1 MAGGGSLREVTRSGY
16 WREEEARVVVDAWRA
31 SGKTVTEF
39 SRSYGIAAA
48 RLARW
53 ASRLGEPAV
62 RFHPVR
68 LTEAREEPGA
78 AVIEIEL
85 RNGTVVR
92 LPAGFAIEDL
102 RRILSA
108 LAAGTAC

>member
-1 MAGGGSLREVTRSGY
+1 MAGNGSFREVARSGY

-31 SGKTVTEF
+31 SGETVAQF
-39 SRSYGIAAA
+39 SRSHGIAAA

-53 ASRLGEPAV
+53 TARLAPAV

-68 LTEAREEPGA
+68 LMQEPEEPRR

-85 RNGTVVR
+85 RDGAIVR

-108 LAAGTAC
+108 LEPGDGC